1 MTSLLKQLATNAI
14 NWDTG
19 QHSALRT
26 QEPQG
31 QVPSLPS
38 WWFNRIEMAPSSQP
52 ACHRKPSQGWSQG
65 CSWMWQVSPRISWLT
80 QGLPTLTWPPSLEPS
95 PLNHFGCY
103 KKKITKRFTQAL
115 FCCWDRQI
123 FSHQFLVVPDCPT
136 SLLERSFL
144 LKPWSY
150 CSLDRKC
157 FKTLFWGKITIF

>member
-103 KKKITKRFTQAL
+103 KKKITKRNRVCILVIHLSSQSL
-115 FCCWDRQI
+115 FVHWLIKGLDGIIKVLSSINNQWFYDILSRMEWWHTII
-123 FSHQFLVVPDCPT
+123 FF
-136 SLLERSFL
+136 
-144 LKPWSY
+144 
-150 CSLDRKC
+150 
-157 FKTLFWGKITIF
+157 